1 LKMRDSVGDFNG
13 NYDQLLERF
22 ESDVESTLIQPT
34 FVTDYPKPISPLS
47 KASPAD
53 ASVAERFELFISGAE
68 IANGFSELNDPL
80 EQFERFKDQVKQ
92 RERGDDEAMLMD
104 EDYLRA
110 LSYGMPPAAGIG
122 IGIDRFVMLLTNKQ
136 TIRDVIL
143 FPHMKPKSIVS
154 SE

>member
-1 LKMRDSVGDFNG
+1 MRDSVGDFNG

-80 EQFERFKDQVKQ
+80 EQFERFKI
-92 RERGDDEAMLMD
+92 RSSNANE
-104 EDYLRA
+104 
-110 LSYGMPPAAGIG
+110 
-122 IGIDRFVMLLTNKQ
+122 VMT
-136 TIRDVIL
+136 RRC
-143 FPHMKPKSIVS
+143 
-154 SE
+154 